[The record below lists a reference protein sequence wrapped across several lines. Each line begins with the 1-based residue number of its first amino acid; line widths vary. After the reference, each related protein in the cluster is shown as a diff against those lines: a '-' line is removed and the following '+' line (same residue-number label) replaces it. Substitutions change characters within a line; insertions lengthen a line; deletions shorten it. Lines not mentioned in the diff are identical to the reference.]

1 MKILQIS
8 NDYYSTKLYR
18 ILFEKLLKLGIE
30 NDIYVF
36 ASNKHENKEKEENIV
51 FQKCYSEFMRGIYP
65 LKQWLIFKNF
75 CKNFKDIRR
84 YNLVHAHTV
93 FSNGDIA
100 YRIYKKYNIPY
111 IVAVRNTD
119 LNVFFKYMIHLRK
132 HGVEILENAERI
144 IFLSPEYQK
153 KCIEKYIPTDK
164 QKLILKKSLVITNG
178 IDDFWFEKVVENK
191 KIDNSIIRVVYAGS
205 IDSNKNTITTIKSCK
220 YLVEKGYRV
229 KFTVIGKIVDTS
241 QLTKDDFVEHIDF
254 CNKEKLIEYY
264 RKNDIFVMPSKTET
278 FGLVYA
284 EALTQGLPV
293 IYTKGEGFDGQIEE
307 GKVGYNV
314 KYDDYI
320 DIAEKIVKIF
330 NNYNYYTQNIKYYL
344 PKFNWENISEEYFK
358 IYSEVLKKKNVK

>member
-18 ILFEKLLKLGIE
+18 ILFEKLLKLGVG

-36 ASNKHENKEKEENIV
+36 ASYKHENKEKEEHVV
-51 FQKCYSEFMRGIYP
+51 FQKCYFEFMRAIYP

-75 CKNFKDIRR
+75 CKNFKDIYK
-84 YNLVHAHTV
+84 YNLVHAHTI

-100 YRIYKKYNIPY
+100 YKIYKKYNVPY

-132 HGVEILENAERI
+132 HGVEILENAERV

-153 KCIEKYIPTDK
+153 KCIEKYIPVDK
-164 QKLILKKSLVITNG
+164 RELILKKSLVIPNG
-178 IDDFWFEKVVENK
+178 IDDFWFEKFVENK
-191 KIDNSIIRVVYAGS
+191 KIDNSFIKIVYAGS
-205 IDSNKNTITTIKSCK
+205 IDNNKNTITTIKACK
-220 YLVEKGYRV
+220 YLIEKGYKV
-229 KFTVIGKIVDTS
+229 KFTAIGNIVDIS

-264 RKNDIFVMPSKTET
+264 RQNDIFVMPSKTET

-284 EALTQGLPV
+284 EALSQGLPI
-293 IYTKGEGFDGQIEE
+293 IYTRGEGFDGQIEE
-307 GKVGYNV
+307 GKVGYSV

-320 DIAEKIVKIF
+320 DIAEKIIKICK
-330 NNYNYYTQNIKYYL
+330 NYDYYSQNIKDYL
-344 PKFNWENISEEYFK
+344 IKFNWDNISKRYLFIYKNTKNYKKEE
-358 IYSEVLKKKNVK
+358 